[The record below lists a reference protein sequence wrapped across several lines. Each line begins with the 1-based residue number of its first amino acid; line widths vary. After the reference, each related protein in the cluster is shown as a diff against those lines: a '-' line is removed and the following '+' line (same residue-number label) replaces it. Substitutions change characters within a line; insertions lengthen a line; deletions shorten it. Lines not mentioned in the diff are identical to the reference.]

1 MEIKE
6 IIGWVGMLLATF
18 WAGVHILVAGAVA
31 VNVSLIA
38 GAFVGMFVALSIISG
53 LVFLLNWKKYYLPN
67 IVFWLIML
75 LTLFVGYVQY
85 IRKGDINA
93 LFTNVLAEV
102 ALIIDIIETLLALA
116 IWKIDKE

>member
-1 MEIKE
+1 MELKE
-6 IIGWVGMLLATF
+6 IIGWIGMLLATF
-18 WAGVHILVAGAVA
+18 WAGVHMLVAGAVA
-31 VNVSLIA
+31 VNVSLIF

-67 IVFWLIML
+67 IIFWLIML

-85 IRKGDINA
+85 IRGGNINA
-93 LFTNVLAEV
+93 LFTNVLAEI
-102 ALIIDIIETLLALA
+102 ALVIDIVEILLALT

>member
-1 MEIKE
+1 MELKE
-6 IIGWVGMLLATF
+6 IVGWIGMLLATF
-18 WAGVHILVAGAVA
+18 WAGIHMLVTGAIA

-67 IVFWLIML
+67 IIFWLIML
-75 LTLFVGYVQY
+75 LALFVGYVQY
-85 IRKGDINA
+85 IRGGNINA
-93 LFTNVLAEV
+93 LFTNVLAEI
-102 ALIIDIIETLLALA
+102 ALVIDIVEILLALT